1 MMRHVPIIRP
11 TTPKSPAFNDMEGSD
26 EEDHVL
32 QNDDEQN
39 YIMNE
44 QMGVD
49 GDGERDGDEGS
60 IENVDAILGDG
71 MVRLA
76 CGNNLLRS
84 EPNLLRQRL
93 KVIEVMKIDTLTRN
107 VYEELIFEHNTLSP
121 S

>member
-49 GDGERDGDEGS
+49 GDGERDGERLLGVMGEVAEEEWRGS
-60 IENVDAILGDG
+60 A
-71 MVRLA
+71 
-76 CGNNLLRS
+76 
-84 EPNLLRQRL
+84 QR
-93 KVIEVMKIDTLTRN
+93 
-107 VYEELIFEHNTLSP
+107 
-121 S
+121 